1 MCFMQEVFFFIF
13 DMIIL
18 IGTLMRP
25 LFPDIFLFRSL
36 LLNEKNILNGKK

>member
-1 MCFMQEVFFFIF
+1 MFYARVFFFIF

-25 LFPDIFLFRSL
+25 LLPDTYLFRSL

>member
-1 MCFMQEVFFFIF
+1 MFYARGFFFFIF